1 MMDTSAME
9 ATMIGMAA
17 FRTIDDLVARAKQL
31 ANSPNPGLGRREME
45 RRFAEFGITDMDSY
59 VWESDNINKV
69 VQSLRGKGIINDLTP
84 DHYSQV
90 ADSMDTGLNYN
101 KGSSK
106 TDRRM
111 KWIDTVWGRALSRYS
126 V

>member
-31 ANSPNPGLGRREME
+31 ANSPNPGLGRRELE

-59 VWESDNINKV
+59 VRESDNFNKV
-69 VQSLRGKGIINDLTP
+69 VQYMRGKGSIDDFTP
-84 DHYSQV
+84 EHYSQV
-90 ADSMDTGLNYN
+90 AAIMDTVINSYR
-101 KGSSK
+101 SEE
-106 TDRRM
+106 RRVG
-111 KWIDTVWGRALSRYS
+111 KACR
-126 V
+126 